1 MAPAQAAVPLIVLT
15 GREDDVELVNR
26 SLRDGGHPVRCH
38 WVARIDALLGALDDH
53 DPQLLCFF
61 PDSLP
66 APIREIAK
74 IKQQAASTVPLVVVS
89 RAAEETDIADAL
101 LAGAQDLVSL
111 GQTERL
117 RSVAERELRAFRLE
131 RALNETLQS
140 ASQYKRQLKA
150 FMAGS
155 VDAIAHVHD
164 GIVVDANQ
172 AWAEVFGQESAD
184 AVLGAPLM
192 DSFDTTSQAAL
203 KGALVACAKGQ
214 WNSEALKVTARTAA
228 GGTLPLHLVL
238 EATQFDGEKAV
249 KLSVPR
255 QASGPV
261 PEPEELVEQ
270 AVNKDAMTGFYHR
283 RRFLEVLTDRL
294 DDKSQGGVRALA
306 YIRPDKFREV
316 EDQVGPISSED
327 ILVQMAEQLR
337 ELAQPHDLYGR
348 FGGQVFTM
356 FLERGTLRDVEAW
369 AQNVCARIA
378 KRIFESRSQHAVAH
392 VHDRPRRGRPRHRTV
407 ETLIA
412 AAKKHESSGA
422 ASKAATA
429 RRCEQTSDK
438 STRIQRFD
446 EIWVQQ
452 IKSALMENRF
462 RLAHLP
468 IASSSGEQKV
478 MFDTLI
484 RMIDAQGD
492 EVAAAD
498 FMPAAGRSR
507 MMRAIDRW
515 VIGASLA
522 FCAKTATSIA
532 VHQAVERIV
541 DRQDARR
548 VAREG
553 GREQRRGARKLCFQ
567 VARKTRRNISRR
579 RKRSRTSFCA
589 QGHRF
594 AIEHFGIGHD
604 SGTRARAD
612 ADGLPE
618 DRRLADAEPIATD
631 QVLQEKVRALH
642 APASEARHPDDRR
655 ARRGREHDGRAVPAR
670 RGLHAGPLRPRA
682 RRRALGGAPALL
694 GAEPDP
700 PFANRAATPCRAGRA
715 RPRNVARSRGLDRHV
730 PRAGIDP
737 QRLFLAEHADAA
749 SHAILARHREDLV
762 ALAARELRQLLEREH
777 EQPAVG
783 RRGREPHAASPTGD
797 AGTTVPP
804 SGTRSAV
811 LPAFLFEWSSS
822 SFTTKP

>member
-1 MAPAQAAVPLIVLT
+1 MAQAQAAVPLIVLT

-38 WVARIDALLGALDDH
+38 WVANIDALLSALDDH

-74 IKQQAASTVPLVVVS
+74 IQQQAAHMVPLVVVS

-111 GQTERL
+111 GQPERL

-140 ASQYKRQLKA
+140 ANQYKRQLRD

-164 GIVVDANQ
+164 GILVDANQ
-172 AWAEVFGQESAD
+172 AWAEVFGHAGTD
-184 AVLGAPLM
+184 AVLGGPLM
-192 DSFDTTSQAAL
+192 DSFDGTSQAAL

-214 WNSEALKVTARTAA
+214 WNSESLKVTALTAS
-228 GGTLPLHLVL
+228 GGTLPLSLML
-238 EATQFDGEKAV
+238 EATSFDGEKAV
-249 KLSVPR
+249 KLSLPR
-255 QASGPV
+255 RAGRS
-261 PEPEELVEQ
+261 PEPEDLVDE
-270 AVNKDAMTGFYHR
+270 AVNKDATTGFYHR

-294 DDKSQGGVRALA
+294 DNKSQGGVRALA

-327 ILVQMAEQLR
+327 ILVQVAEQLR
-337 ELAQPHDLYGR
+337 VLAQPHDLYGR

-378 KRIFESRSQHAVAH
+378 ERIFEVNHNTLALTCTIGLAEVGPGT
-392 VHDRPRRGRPRHRTV
+392 DTM

-412 AAKKHESSGA
+412 GAKKANQSGRELGGNRV
-422 ASKAATA
+422 SL
-429 RRCEQTSDK
+429 EQTSDK

-468 IASSSGEQKV
+468 IAPLGGEPKV
-478 MFDTLI
+478 MLDTLI
-484 RMIDAQGD
+484 RMIDTQGD

-498 FMPAAGRSR
+498 FMPAAGRNR
-507 MMRAIDRW
+507 MLRAIDRW

-522 FCAKTATSIA
+522 FAAKQSIDVLFIKLSNESLIDKTLA
-532 VHQAVERIV
+532 EWIAKAVESSGV
-541 DRQDARR
+541 DAR
-548 VAREG
+548 
-553 GREQRRGARKLCFQ
+553 KICFQ
-567 VARKTRRNISRR
+567 VREEDATQYLTQTKALAEQLKI
-579 RKRSRTSFCA
+579 
-589 QGHRF
+589 QGHLF

-604 SGTRARAD
+604 SARVLASTPMQYLKI
-612 ADGLPE
+612 DGSLMQT
-618 DRRLADAEPIATD
+618 LATD
-631 QVLQEKVRALH
+631 QGLQERVRTFIGQANKLGIESI
-642 APASEARHPDDRR
+642 AERVEDANTM
-655 ARRGREHDGRAVPAR
+655 AV
-670 RGLHAGPLRPRA
+670 LFQ
-682 RRRALGGAPALL
+682 L
-694 GAEPDP
+694 GAAYMQGHYVHEPEVVLSEGSG
-700 PFANRAATPCRAGRA
+700 AQ
-715 RPRNVARSRGLDRHV
+715 PR
-730 PRAGIDP
+730 
-737 QRLFLAEHADAA
+737 
-749 SHAILARHREDLV
+749 
-762 ALAARELRQLLEREH
+762 
-777 EQPAVG
+777 
-783 RRGREPHAASPTGD
+783 
-797 AGTTVPP
+797 
-804 SGTRSAV
+804 
-811 LPAFLFEWSSS
+811 
-822 SFTTKP
+822 